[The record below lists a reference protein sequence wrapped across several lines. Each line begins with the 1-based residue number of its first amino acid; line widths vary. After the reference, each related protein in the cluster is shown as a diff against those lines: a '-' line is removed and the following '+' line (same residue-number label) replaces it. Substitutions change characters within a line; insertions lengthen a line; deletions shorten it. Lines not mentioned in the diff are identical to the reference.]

1 MLNIQ
6 REIMAISIDIYNESE
21 RLGLINS
28 IYPANRAFKPAAFSI
43 ANFPTRVSTETELF
57 RYSDIMN
64 ELDDRKFFCSE
75 KLYSNNEI
83 ELFKKSSEAVRS
95 ITKDLGRETSPYM
108 SMFPP
113 ISVLRVLNLLTVN
126 EIKVRPVNILEIGP
140 GSGYLG
146 SYIINTN
153 HLAHFNKSSH
163 PLNYCAVDNT
173 QALYIWQNLFFSA
186 LELDF
191 FDFADSRNDHLPK
204 YFDNKVQMVPWWL
217 FAEMYK
223 SPPKVDI
230 IVCDAAL
237 GEMDVFAANYVIRLA
252 YEMLKDSNI
261 ATFLF
266 RHIGEQRINPMSYIE
281 SRFNSSGFNHNEIN
295 GVQAYSLCDLN
306 ISNET
311 ETYNQI
317 AGDHISFDKKL
328 ESYDFFDFLGLHR

>member
-1 MLNIQ
+1 
-6 REIMAISIDIYNESE
+6 MAIIIDIYNKSE
-21 RLGLINS
+21 QLGLINS

-43 ANFPTRVSTETELF
+43 ANFPTRVSTEAELI
-57 RYSDIMN
+57 RYSDIMY
-64 ELDDRKFFCSE
+64 ELDDRKYFCSE
-75 KLYSNNEI
+75 KLYSKNEI
-83 ELFKKSSEAVRS
+83 ELFKKSSEATRL
-95 ITKDLGRETSPYM
+95 ITKALGRETSPYM

-113 ISVLRVLNLLTVN
+113 ISVLRAVNLLTAN
-126 EIKVRPVNILEIGP
+126 ELKARPVNILEIGP
-140 GSGYLG
+140 GSGYFG
-146 SYIINTN
+146 SYIINSTHITN
-153 HLAHFNKSSH
+153 SNKATY
-163 PLNYCAVDNT
+163 PLNYCCVDNT
-173 QALYIWQNLFFSA
+173 QALYIWQNLFFST
-186 LELDF
+186 LESDF

-223 SPPKVDI
+223 SPPQVDI

-261 ATFLF
+261 ASFLF

-281 SRFNSSGFNHNEIN
+281 SRFNSSGFKHNDIN

-306 ISNET
+306 ITNDT
-311 ETYNQI
+311 ETYDQI
-317 AGDHISFDKKL
+317 VGDHISFDKKL